1 MSETSYP
8 YAVGRIKVKE
18 AGFIDKNRWNRIWES
33 SEGEALKL
41 LEEIGYGAEAKNP
54 ESLDSRIDAELKSTR
69 ELLNEITPDRALTDL
84 LLLPTDAHNIK
95 AVLKGQQQRVAVDDI
110 LLEGGSIPLEAL
122 KKAMEHGDYDTFPP
136 VLAAALKDLDEEADP
151 RKISAG
157 VDFAVYGQIA
167 ETLKRHKDA
176 LLSRY
181 FSAKADFTNILTIL
195 RANVLRW
202 ENYKVKPL
210 LVPGG
215 AAAEGDLLEGLGLSA
230 EQLIKQ
236 LSAGEDAVF
245 IRNVLE
251 KYAQD
256 SNLTEA
262 EQKFEDKAYAIVH
275 EARNDSFGMGPI
287 ANYLLTKTAE
297 ARALRVL
304 FASKRSGI
312 KVSLAELGVA

>member
-33 SEGEALKL
+33 SEDEALKL
-41 LEEIGYGAEAKNP
+41 LEEIGYGAEARDP
-54 ESLDSRIDAELKSTR
+54 QSLDSRVDAELVSAR
-69 ELLNEITPDRALTDL
+69 ELILEIAPDKALCDL

-95 AVLKGQQQRVAVDDI
+95 AVLKGQQQRVEVDDI
-110 LLEGGSIPLEAL
+110 LLEGGGIPLDVL
-122 KKAMEHGDYDTFPP
+122 KKAMEHGDYDQFPP
-136 VLAAALKDLDEEADP
+136 VLAAALKDLDEESDP

-167 ETLKRHKDA
+167 ETLKAHKDA

-181 FSAKADFTNILTIL
+181 FSAKADFTNILTVL
-195 RANVLRW
+195 RAGVLHW
-202 ENYKVKPL
+202 ESYKVKPL
-210 LVPGG
+210 FVPGG
-215 AAAEGDLLEGLGLSA
+215 AIAEGALLDSLGLSA
-230 EQLIKQ
+230 EQLAKQ
-236 LSAGEDAVF
+236 LAVGEDSVF
-245 IRNVLE
+245 IRSVLE

-256 SNLTEA
+256 GDLTEA
-262 EQKFEDKAYAIVH
+262 EQKFEDRAYAIVH

-287 ANYLLTKTAE
+287 ANYLLTRAAE

-304 FASKRSGI
+304 FASKRSGMKI
-312 KVSLAELGVA
+312 SLAELGVA